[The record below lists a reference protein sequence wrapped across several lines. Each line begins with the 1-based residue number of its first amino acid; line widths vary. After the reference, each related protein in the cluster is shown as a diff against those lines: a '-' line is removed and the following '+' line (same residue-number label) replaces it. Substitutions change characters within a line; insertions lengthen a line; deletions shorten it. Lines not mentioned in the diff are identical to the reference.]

1 MAGYVARRVLSAI
14 PVLFLVTL
22 IAFGIMQI
30 VPGDPAMIIAGLGA
44 TPQEVARV
52 RAQLGLDQPW
62 HIQLARWY
70 QGLARGDLGDS
81 LLLGRSVSRA
91 LVERLPVTLS
101 LTGYALVLTLVV
113 GILSGVAAS
122 LRPNTWLDQA
132 LMTIAL
138 LGVSF
143 PSFWLGLMLI
153 VVFAVQLDWLP
164 SGGYVPLTESVVG
177 WLRSTTLPAISLA
190 LLQIGLLA
198 RIVRATMLE
207 VLGQDYIRTA
217 RTKGLPAGTVVW
229 KHAFRNVMIPVVTIV
244 GIIIEPAAE
253 RVGGDRD
260 RLLAPGDRAPARLR
274 GPPPRLPGDP
284 GWAPGDRGRLR
295 PPQPAGGRALRVPR
309 PPRPVWARSLGSRG
323 RGPCGACAGTARSSP
338 A

>member
-1 MAGYVARRVLSAI
+1 MAAYVARRVLSAI

-52 RAQLGLDQPW
+52 RAQLGLDQPR
-62 HIQLARWY
+62 HVQLIRWY

-101 LTGYALVLTLVV
+101 LTGYALLLTLVV

-122 LRPNTWLDQA
+122 LHPNTWIDQA

-153 VVFAVQLDWLP
+153 VLFAVHLDWLP
-164 SGGYVPLTESVVG
+164 SGGYVPLSESVVG
-177 WLRSTTLPAISLA
+177 WLRSTTLPAVSLA

-217 RTKGLPAGTVVW
+217 RTKGLPARAVVW

-244 GIIIEPAAE
+244 GIITSLLLSGSVVIETVYSVP
-253 RVGGDRD
+253 GIG
-260 RLLAPGDRAPARLR
+260 RLLGSAVLRRDYPVIQGGLLVTAAGFVLLNLLVDVLYAYLDPRVRYEHDR
-274 GPPPRLPGDP
+274 
-284 GWAPGDRGRLR
+284 
-295 PPQPAGGRALRVPR
+295 
-309 PPRPVWARSLGSRG
+309 
-323 RGPCGACAGTARSSP
+323 
-338 A
+338 

>member
-1 MAGYVARRVLSAI
+1 
-14 PVLFLVTL
+14 
-22 IAFGIMQI
+22 MQI

-44 TPQEVARV
+44 TPQEVARI

-91 LVERLPVTLS
+91 LIERLPVTVS

-164 SGGYVPLTESVVG
+164 SGGYVPLSESVVG

-207 VLGQDYIRTA
+207 VLEQDYIRTA
-217 RTKGLPAGTVVW
+217 RTKGLPAGAVVW

-244 GIIIEPAAE
+244 GIITSLLLSGSVVIETVYSLP
-253 RVGGDRD
+253 GIG
-260 RLLAPGDRAPARLR
+260 RLLGSAVLRRDYPVIQGGLLVTAAGFVLLNLLVDVLYAYLDPRVRYGPDR
-274 GPPPRLPGDP
+274 
-284 GWAPGDRGRLR
+284 
-295 PPQPAGGRALRVPR
+295 
-309 PPRPVWARSLGSRG
+309 
-323 RGPCGACAGTARSSP
+323 
-338 A
+338 

>member
-1 MAGYVARRVLSAI
+1 
-14 PVLFLVTL
+14 
-22 IAFGIMQI
+22 MQI

-52 RAQLGLDQPW
+52 RTQLGLDQPRLV
-62 HIQLARWY
+62 QLARWY

-101 LTGYALVLTLVV
+101 LTGYALVLTLAV
-113 GILSGVAAS
+113 GIGSGVAAS

-153 VVFAVQLDWLP
+153 VLFAVRLDWLP
-164 SGGYVPLTESVVG
+164 SGGYVPLSESVVG
-177 WLRSTTLPAISLA
+177 WLRSTTLPAVSLA

-217 RTKGLPAGTVVW
+217 RTKGLPAGAVVW

-244 GIIIEPAAE
+244 GIITSLLLSGSVVIETVYSLP
-253 RVGGDRD
+253 GIG
-260 RLLAPGDRAPARLR
+260 RLLGSAVLRRDYPVIQGGLLVTAAGFVLLNLLVDVLYAYLDPRVRYEHDR
-274 GPPPRLPGDP
+274 
-284 GWAPGDRGRLR
+284 
-295 PPQPAGGRALRVPR
+295 
-309 PPRPVWARSLGSRG
+309 
-323 RGPCGACAGTARSSP
+323 
-338 A
+338 

>member
-52 RAQLGLDQPW
+52 RAQLGLDQPRLV
-62 HIQLARWY
+62 QLARWY

-101 LTGYALVLTLVV
+101 LTGYALVLTLLV

-122 LRPNTWLDQA
+122 LRPNTWVDQV

-153 VVFAVQLDWLP
+153 VLFAVRLDWLP
-164 SGGYVPLTESVVG
+164 SGGYVPLSESVVG
-177 WLRSTTLPAISLA
+177 WLRSTTLPAVSLA

-217 RTKGLPAGTVVW
+217 RTKGLPAGAVVW

-244 GIIIEPAAE
+244 GIITSLLLSGSVVIETVYSLP
-253 RVGGDRD
+253 GIG
-260 RLLAPGDRAPARLR
+260 RLLGSAVLRRDYPVIQGGLLVTAAGFVLLNLLVDVLYAYLDPRVRYEHDR
-274 GPPPRLPGDP
+274 
-284 GWAPGDRGRLR
+284 
-295 PPQPAGGRALRVPR
+295 
-309 PPRPVWARSLGSRG
+309 
-323 RGPCGACAGTARSSP
+323 
-338 A
+338 